1 MCKALRAS
9 MLVLLL
15 SCTAQAGWMQGG
27 SPEPPPPPP
36 PSSELVLRESPD
48 GIQEAP
54 ADGDTLDGTTGVFIE
69 AALNVLSGVLS
80 LT

>member
-36 PSSELVLRESPD
+36 SPALVVHESP
-48 GIQEAP
+48 GVLQEAP
-54 ADGDTLDGTTGVFIE
+54 ADGDILDATTRGFIE

>member
-1 MCKALRAS
+1 

-36 PSSELVLRESPD
+36 PPPASAAYESP
-48 GIQEAP
+48 GVVQEP
-54 ADGDTLDGTTGVFIE
+54 TADGDILDAAAESFIE
-69 AALNVLSGVLS
+69 AALHVLSSVLP

>member
-1 MCKALRAS
+1 

-36 PSSELVLRESPD
+36 PPASAIYESP
-48 GIQEAP
+48 GVVQEP
-54 ADGDTLDGTTGVFIE
+54 TADGDILAAAAEGFIE
-69 AALNVLSGVLS
+69 AALNVLSSVLP